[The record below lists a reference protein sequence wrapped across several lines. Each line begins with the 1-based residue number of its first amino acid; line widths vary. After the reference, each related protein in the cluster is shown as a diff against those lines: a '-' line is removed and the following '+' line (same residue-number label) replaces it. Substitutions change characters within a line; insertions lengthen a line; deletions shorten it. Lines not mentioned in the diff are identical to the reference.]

1 MPKKDV
7 NMSRIGSIYTGIA
20 TKAPE
25 TRAATAAPVATLFI
39 DLIPPHEFCWRE
51 LIKPKFTKKDPAI
64 HNSIRD
70 IVYPF
75 DVIKSNSILPNT
87 NMTTGN
93 TECIIA
99 DPIISP

>member
-1 MPKKDV
+1 MNDV
-7 NMSRIGSIYTGIA
+7 TMSRIGSTYTGIA
-20 TKAPE
+20 TRAPV
-25 TRAATAAPVATLFI
+25 TSAAMAAPVATLFI

-51 LIKPKFTKKDPAI
+51 LMKPRFTKKDPVI

-75 DVIKSNSILPNT
+75 DVIKSNNILPNT
-87 NMTTGN
+87 NMITGN